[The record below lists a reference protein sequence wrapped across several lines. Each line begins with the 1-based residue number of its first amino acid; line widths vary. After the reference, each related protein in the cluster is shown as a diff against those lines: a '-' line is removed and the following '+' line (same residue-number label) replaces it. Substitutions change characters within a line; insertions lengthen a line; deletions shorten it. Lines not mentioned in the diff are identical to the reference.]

1 MPEQAIVT
9 SVDALRA
16 FRSNLIIYVSKAR
29 PALEEVTSDVMRTR
43 SWLETDRRVFWE
55 AEIRRRTRRL
65 EAAQQALFGVSL
77 SNLRDATMSEK
88 AAVRKAKEAMDE
100 AELKLK
106 SVKRWIR
113 ELETKLEPLVR
124 QLEKLHT
131 ILSSDMTNA
140 IVYLAEASRT
150 LDAYAE
156 IAPSETTGSPVTAAT
171 PSGETTEGVK

>member
-16 FRSNLIIYVSKAR
+16 FRANLIVYVSKAR
-29 PALEEVTSDVMRTR
+29 PALEEVTADVVRMRT
-43 SWLETDRRVFWE
+43 WLETDRRVFWE
-55 AEIRRRTRRL
+55 AEIRRRNRRL
-65 EAAQQALFGVSL
+65 EAAQQALFGVTL
-77 SNLRDATMSEK
+77 SNLRDVTMAEK
-88 AAVRKAKEAMDE
+88 ANVRKAKEALDD

-106 SVKRWIR
+106 SVKRWVR
-113 ELETKLEPLVR
+113 ELDTKLEPLAR

-140 IVYLAEASRT
+140 IVYLAEAART

-156 IAPSETTGSPVTAAT
+156 VAPSSNAT
-171 PSGETTEGVK
+171 PPSTETIEGVK